1 MEFLNDQAYD
11 ILQKDTAG
19 REVRSAAD
27 QFVDGSAHMEVGQGD
42 VAHAVRVPV
51 VGDHGY
57 PVGRLQAVDIAHRLG
72 VPTSSHTG
80 LADQITNP
88 HVEPER
94 LGAGER
100 S

>member
-57 PVGRLQAVDIAHRLG
+57 PVGRLQSSGCPNLVPHWPGGSDNESPRRARAVGSRRAKLIGHG
-72 VPTSSHTG
+72 
-80 LADQITNP
+80 
-88 HVEPER
+88 
-94 LGAGER
+94 
-100 S
+100 